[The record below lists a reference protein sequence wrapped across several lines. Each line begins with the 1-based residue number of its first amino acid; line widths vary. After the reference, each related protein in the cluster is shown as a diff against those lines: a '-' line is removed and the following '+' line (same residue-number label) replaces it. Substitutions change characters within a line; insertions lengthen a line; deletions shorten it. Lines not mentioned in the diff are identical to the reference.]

1 MKKQPVPDW
10 VYAARDKWTYRGQKR
25 PPFAIEP
32 KDGQVSVWDFPR
44 PPSVSLV
51 GASVSVYFE
60 DTLLAQTKACIAVK
74 ETANPPTYYIP
85 PEGISFHH
93 LVEIETTSW
102 CEWKGKA
109 RYWALK
115 QSPITPIAWDYPTPF
130 DEYEQ
135 LSHYMAFYPHHLR
148 CFIDDEQITPQESK
162 TYAGWIT
169 KDLVGPFKG
178 QPGSENW

>member
-1 MKKQPVPDW
+1 MKKPTIPNW
-10 VYAARDKWTYRGQKR
+10 ILEARNKWTYRGQKR

-32 KDGQVSVWDFPR
+32 KAGQVSVWDFPR
-44 PPSVSLV
+44 PPSVTLV
-51 GASVSVYFE
+51 DAVVRVFFE
-60 DTLLAQTKACIAVK
+60 DTLLAKTDGCLAVK

-85 PEGISFHH
+85 PHDVDFDQ
-93 LVEIETTSW
+93 LVEIDTTSW

-109 RYWALK
+109 GYWALK
-115 QSPITPIAWDYPTPF
+115 QSPKSPIAWDYPNPF

-135 LSHYMAFYPHHLR
+135 LTKYLAFYPHRLR
-148 CFIDDEQITPQESK
+148 CFIGDEQITPQDS
-162 TYAGWIT
+162 TIYAGWIT